1 MYPRG
6 LNDTTV
12 KWVCTSK
19 ENGYGE
25 VVRTKTRLRARDF
38 KQHEGID
45 FFETFAPTPAASCFR
60 LLGAVACELGLD
72 LCHFDV
78 GQAFVQSSLEESVCM
93 RIPPGYGEVS
103 VMVVLL
109 NRCLYGLNSVEIVA
123 QPPDDRNKEP
133 WICVVPADACVTHLI
148 ESGTVSIV
156 TVVHVDGIFAVGSKS
171 RCDQFCEDLNRLVP
185 VNNLSELRWCAGC
198 RFVGDLDA
206 GTLTISQ
213 RAFAE
218 STGAKFGVCSGR
230 ITPLPTGLKLE
241 EFDSNEPESD
251 WPFRELMGCLM
262 WLANQTRPDIAYA
275 LRAIA
280 RYANTPKEVHCG
292 GLRLVFWSMF
302 FLRVTLVL
310 LVRVGADLS
319 W

>member
-1 MYPRG
+1 M
-6 LNDTTV
+6 
-12 KWVCTSK
+12 
-19 ENGYGE
+19 
-25 VVRTKTRLRARDF
+25 
-38 KQHEGID
+38 
-45 FFETFAPTPAASCFR
+45 
-60 LLGAVACELGLD
+60 
-72 LCHFDV
+72 
-78 GQAFVQSSLEESVCM
+78 
-93 RIPPGYGEVS
+93 
-103 VMVVLL
+103 
-109 NRCLYGLNSVEIVA
+109 
-123 QPPDDRNKEP
+123 
-133 WICVVPADACVTHLI
+133 
-148 ESGTVSIV
+148 
-156 TVVHVDGIFAVGSKS
+156 
-171 RCDQFCEDLNRLVP
+171 
-185 VNNLSELRWCAGC
+185 
-198 RFVGDLDA
+198 GDLDA